1 MSTGR
6 GRNEGRLMAATPS
19 PHPVP
24 AHQRLHSHPR
34 GGVGH

>member
-19 PHPVP
+19 PHTVP
-24 AHQRLHSHPR
+24 AQQRLHNHPR
-34 GGVGH
+34 RDGGH